1 MGKAAYF
8 DMFSGASGDMILGA
22 LIDAGLPVEDLVQ
35 ALSGLKLTG
44 WKMRA
49 TRVSRASVTAT
60 QVKVEVTGKQPDRTY
75 TDVVKLVQSSKLK
88 AAVKKRALETF
99 RRLGEAEAKVHGTS
113 LENVHFH
120 EIGSV
125 DSIIDVVGAVAGF
138 DLLGITRF
146 YSSPFPLAEGIVKT
160 GHGSLPLPAPATL
173 ELITCSRAPVVA
185 PRHASMAGKE
195 LVTPTGAAIITSL
208 AEFEK
213 PEMNVESVGYG
224 TGTMELEGC
233 PNVLRL
239 WIGKVPDTQPHGGL
253 VLLET
258 NIDDMNPQVYDHVMQ
273 RLFKAGAL
281 DVWLTPIQMKKNRPA
296 VMLSVLSP
304 DGIEVKLTEI
314 ILRETSTLGIRVRPV
329 DRHMAGRDIMQF
341 ESSLGRVSV
350 KVKRL
355 KGEVIGITPEYD
367 ECRRIAATLN
377 MPLRDVYRL
386 VEEEARRSLDT

>member
-1 MGKAAYF
+1 
-8 DMFSGASGDMILGA
+8 MFSGASGDMVLGA

-49 TRVSRASVTAT
+49 TRVSRASVTT
-60 QVKVEVTGKQPDRTY
+60 THVKVEVTGKQPDRTY
-75 TDVVKLVQSSKLK
+75 TDIVKLVQSSKLK
-88 AAVKKRALETF
+88 ASVKKRALEIF
-99 RRLGEAEAKVHGTS
+99 RRLGEAEAKVHGTP

-125 DSIIDVVGAVAGF
+125 DSIIDIVGAAAGF
-138 DLLGITRF
+138 DLLGISHF
-146 YSSPFPLAEGIVKT
+146 YSSPFPVAEGMVKT
-160 GHGSLPLPAPATL
+160 RHGLLPLPAPATL
-173 ELITCSRAPVVA
+173 ELIAQAKAPVIK
-185 PRHASMAGKE
+185 PPHESMSGKE
-195 LVTPTGAAIITSL
+195 LVTPTGAAIIASL
-208 AEFEK
+208 AKFER
-213 PEMNVESVGYG
+213 PEMNVASIGYG
-224 TGTMELEGC
+224 TGTMELKGC

-239 WIGKVPDTQPHGGL
+239 WIGEVADAPHHGGL

-329 DRHMAGRDIMQF
+329 DRHVAGRDIMHF

-355 KGEVIGITPEYD
+355 NGEVIGITPEYD
-367 ECRRIAATLN
+367 ECRRIAAALN
-377 MPLRDVYRL
+377 MPLRDIYRL
-386 VEEEARRSLDT
+386 VEEEARRALNA